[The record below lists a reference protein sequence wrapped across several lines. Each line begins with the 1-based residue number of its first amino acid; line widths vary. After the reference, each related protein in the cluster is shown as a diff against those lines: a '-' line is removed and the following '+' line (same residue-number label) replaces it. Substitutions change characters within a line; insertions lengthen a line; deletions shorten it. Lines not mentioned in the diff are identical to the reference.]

1 MNPEKKE
8 NRCQVSGLPPF
19 IASREFPCC
28 SVGRE
33 THTKPGTLRWG
44 DGTETGQTEAAGVHQ
59 NRQCTKEKTAHRNWK
74 ICRGPP
80 QVFRGIST
88 SVWGNYMRPQ
98 GRINERVSSTHTG
111 LGIVPVP
118 TARLEK
124 LKSHRSRAR
133 YSKSCCLSRGNISPT
148 LKNSPG
154 FTSDLLKAK
163 PERIEL

>member
-8 NRCQVSGLPPF
+8 NRCQVSGLSPF

-33 THTKPGTLRWG
+33 THTKPGTLRWV
-44 DGTETGQTEAAGVHQ
+44 DGTERLDRQRQLEFTRTDSVP
-59 NRQCTKEKTAHRNWK
+59 NRKLHIEIGRSAE
-74 ICRGPP
+74 GPP

-88 SVWGNYMRPQ
+88 SVWGNYMRPEKAPQ
-98 GRINERVSSTHTG
+98 GRIKERVSSTHTG
-111 LGIVPVP
+111 LGRVPVP

-133 YSKSCCLSRGNISPT
+133 DSKGCCLSRGNISPYT
-148 LKNSPG
+148 K
-154 FTSDLLKAK
+154 K
-163 PERIEL
+163 